1 MKEPED
7 VNDNQLL
14 IFIKEEMA
22 KLSKSLDIKLQALE
36 SAIEGMREGQ
46 NSIVNSLSFLNE
58 QFEELKVKTEKLEKT
73 NKDQEKKN
81 NNLERRLVEINGR
94 LNDLDQYHRRINLE
108 VVGVP
113 EQREEDP
120 EKIVQRLAKL
130 VSPEITARDFDVVH
144 RLGKSSEENKYP
156 RPIIVRFT
164 NRRARNTF
172 YDARKKLKN
181 YSAKDL
187 GYRSDAKIFI
197 NENLIP
203 STKELLKEVN
213 KARRDAG
220 YKFLWTQNGRI
231 CLRKNDK
238 CPPIVINSREDIVKI
253 K

>member
-1 MKEPED
+1 MTRSGKKKITSNLPIDNGPTALKDPED

-73 NKDQEKKN
+73 NKDLEKKN

-120 EKIVQRLAKL
+120 E
-130 VSPEITARDFDVVH
+130 P
-144 RLGKSSEENKYP
+144 GKDGQP
-156 RPIIVRFT
+156 RNHGP
-164 NRRARNTF
+164 
-172 YDARKKLKN
+172 
-181 YSAKDL
+181 
-187 GYRSDAKIFI
+187 
-197 NENLIP
+197 
-203 STKELLKEVN
+203 
-213 KARRDAG
+213 
-220 YKFLWTQNGRI
+220 
-231 CLRKNDK
+231 
-238 CPPIVINSREDIVKI
+238 
-253 K
+253 